1 MHRRLC
7 PLRRDTNTTAVRR
20 KAGRTLIQSQLQRVL
35 TVRDVVFFTVVAV
48 FGLRNLATAAKM
60 GPGVVGLWL
69 LAIAMFFVP
78 LGLAVGE
85 LGTRDSGEGGF
96 YRWTRAAFGDT
107 HGFLAGWF
115 YWVSNVTYLP
125 TLLSVIAVSA
135 AYAIRRPELE
145 NHQWYAGSFA
155 IGLLWLAAWASVCSL
170 KLGRWV
176 TNFGGVAVWV
186 VGGLVIAAGIVA
198 AVRYGSATSWD
209 LAAAGAGLEDWRTLG
224 YFGTLAFALGGLE
237 LIAVMGGEVREP
249 QRTLPRALLLA
260 SLVIGTLYLA
270 GTIAVLVAVPAEK
283 ASPIAGALDALAAV
297 GDRAGWAFL
306 PVAGAVLVVISS
318 AAALY
323 AYLGSVARLPFAAGL
338 AHFLPP
344 ALGRTHPRHGT
355 PHVAIYVQ
363 AGVTTVFI
371 LAAQLGGTVRE
382 AYLVL
387 LDLTIIL
394 TFLPYLYIF
403 LSVPRLRPE
412 GPEPGVAP
420 AWRAIWRLV
429 RDGRRECHDD
439 TVDGGRRDSDAGHR
453 EHAPFRGED
462 LGRASAL
469 RRNRV
474 RVVPVVRSERPD

>member
-249 QRTLPRALLLA
+249 QRTLPRAP
-260 SLVIGTLYLA
+260 LA
-270 GTIAVLVAVPAEK
+270 GEL
-283 ASPIAGALDALAAV
+283 
-297 GDRAGWAFL
+297 GDRHALFGRHHSGFGGRPGGEGQSDCGGAGRSGGGWRPSRLGVLAGRRRCAGGNLIGRGTVCL
-306 PVAGAVLVVISS
+306 PRERGPAALRRGTRHISCRPRSAAPTPATARRTWRSMCRQASQRSSSSLRSS
-318 AAALY
+318 AARCAK
-323 AYLGSVARLPFAAGL
+323 
-338 AHFLPP
+338 
-344 ALGRTHPRHGT
+344 RT
-355 PHVAIYVQ
+355 
-363 AGVTTVFI
+363 
-371 LAAQLGGTVRE
+371 
-382 AYLVL
+382 
-387 LDLTIIL
+387 
-394 TFLPYLYIF
+394 
-403 LSVPRLRPE
+403 LSFS
-412 GPEPGVAP
+412 
-420 AWRAIWRLV
+420 
-429 RDGRRECHDD
+429 
-439 TVDGGRRDSDAGHR
+439 T
-453 EHAPFRGED
+453 
-462 LGRASAL
+462 
-469 RRNRV
+469 
-474 RVVPVVRSERPD
+474 